1 MLGVNVPPH
10 EARGFVHKRLLKL
23 ATRVVPRVA
32 SFIPAFSTVS
42 RVVSTARS
50 FLEKENGPLRPRPLP
65 RTPRMPPPTFFRP
78 RLLPPLRKRT
88 PSTPPRNPVREAVI
102 RFKPVPPLTR
112 MPVLR
117 RRIPRVMPVPK
128 PHVAIMP
135 ISPRAAR
142 AAQGVLPTYGP
153 LGTACPP
160 SHPVWSSKSGGGFGL
175 CFPATPTVRT
185 KAIAAPRPIMPPI
198 ARTVMPIHRRISSA
212 LPCLIPGQR
221 RDPNTGDCSFFIGE
235 QPGPD
240 DSPIG
245 DAVMGR
251 YGAGY
256 MPGSQIVDRAV
267 CLPGDVVG
275 NDGLCYPRR
284 SLKNDQRAW
293 PRGRRPLLTG
303 GEMRAISVA
312 RRAAG
317 RLTRTAV
324 RLQDMGLIKKP
335 VARKPSKR
343 SKH

>member
-1 MLGVNVPPH
+1 MILGVNVPPH

-23 ATRVVPRVA
+23 ATRVVPLAA
-32 SFIPAFSTVS
+32 SFIPVGSTVS
-42 RVVSTARS
+42 RAVSTARS
-50 FLEKENGPLRPRPLP
+50 FLAKENGPTRPPS
-65 RTPRMPPPTFFRP
+65 RTR
-78 RLLPPLRKRT
+78 RT
-88 PSTPPRNPVREAVI
+88 RRPSTPPRNPVREAVI

-135 ISPRAAR
+135 LSPRAAR
-142 AAQGVLPTYGP
+142 AAQGVLPTFGP

-175 CFPATPTVRT
+175 CFPATLTVRT
-185 KAIAAPRPIMPPI
+185 KAIAAPRPISLPPI
-198 ARTVMPIHRRISSA
+198 ARTVMPIHRRTLSA

-245 DAVMGR
+245 DPVMGR

-275 NDGLCYPRR
+275 DDGLCYPRR

-303 GEMRAISVA
+303 GEMRAISIA
-312 RRAAG
+312 HRAAG

-324 RLQDMGLIKKP
+324 RLQDIGLIKKP